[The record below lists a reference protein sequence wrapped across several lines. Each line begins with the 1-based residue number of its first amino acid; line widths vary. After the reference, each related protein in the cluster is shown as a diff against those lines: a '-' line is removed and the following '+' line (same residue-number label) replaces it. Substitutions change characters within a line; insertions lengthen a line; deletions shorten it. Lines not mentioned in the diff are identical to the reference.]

1 LYADPGSGYE
11 FVEWG
16 DYLEGVTD
24 NPTEVVM
31 TEPMTISAVFKEK
44 AKVSPW
50 LWAVIGVSVA
60 TGAVTFTYLNKRHR
74 RKPH

>member
-1 LYADPGSGYE
+1 MYADPESGYE

-50 LWAVIGVSVA
+50 VWAVIGVGVA
-60 TGAVTFTYLNKRHR
+60 AGAATFTYLNKRRR
-74 RKPH
+74 RKEH